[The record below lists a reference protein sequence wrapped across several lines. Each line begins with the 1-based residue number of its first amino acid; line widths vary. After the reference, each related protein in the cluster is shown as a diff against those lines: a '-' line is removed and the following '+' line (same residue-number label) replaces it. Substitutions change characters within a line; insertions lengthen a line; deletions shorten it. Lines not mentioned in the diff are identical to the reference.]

1 MTSDDN
7 NAKNKKLSTLTWIAI
22 IAGIIAVVGLIG
34 AVGGVAGAFSL
45 RRYGNSLP
53 KRVSKD
59 MIHHG
64 LDGSSFVVDI

>member
-7 NAKNKKLSTLTWIAI
+7 NAKNKQLSTLTWIAI

-45 RRYGNSLP
+45 RRYGNSLRN
-53 KRVSKD
+53 RVSEA
-59 MIHHG
+59 MIYQD
-64 LDGSSFVVDI
+64 LDGSTVVDI